1 MSTVDVLT
9 GLRTGR
15 FDRLRVKNPVTG
27 EYEEILPTN
36 ANQLLQVYVGGVL
49 YPASGLSFAN
59 AYSMFD
65 PVTSTLQIGGPLYQG
80 FVRIGDSA
88 TYSDLSRGA
97 AGQLLWDGGAMAS
110 EALVT
115 QLQTDLQ
122 INLDGT
128 VAYVQGNFWPR
139 SEQPLDVYV
148 NGSLV
153 SQASG
158 LNFSNHSNSLDP
170 NTGILTLGPVLSQT
184 LLRLGTNAVY
194 GDLTRGSGGELLWDG
209 AAMQSALNGGSDVA
223 LNVGRGVMM
232 LENNQYD
239 NAVGAG
245 VTLRALVN
253 PSTTGS
259 MLAVRSSGGACRF
272 WVGQG
277 ITTTG
282 LNDFHCCG
290 NSIAGLEHDPAG
302 YRHSFTNSQVTIGT
316 PLVVNGP
323 LTTQHYT
330 ESSSATTTIA
340 QGQDTLTPISLHIAW
355 GSEGGA
361 YTNVAGSHQE
371 LTLPH
376 LGIGYFS
383 NHPAGT
389 KVYLS
394 VDLKAGSLTEVVFAV
409 HDGGVYF
416 DTITFQGLSS
426 TTWTTYTWSFSVTE
440 VGAFVFGVG
449 RIPSNL
455 GVDRNYTNQNS
466 GTILIRNLHLYTTA
480 DAATISA
487 PLTCE
492 KDVTFNTSIEAQHA
506 RIFSITAAQY
516 FSSSD
521 ERIKT
526 SIQDASLEACQQ
538 VFDAVQ
544 VKTYERTDL
553 AGKRIGF
560 IAQDI
565 EASSPEEFANLHGTR
580 PGGETADAPLLTID
594 YSRLVC
600 VLWGVVKTLTSRIE
614 ALEAKLP

>member
-1 MSTVDVLT
+1 MSSVNLLT
-9 GLRTGR
+9 GLSTGR
-15 FDRLRVKNPVTG
+15 FDSLKVKNPVTG
-27 EYEEILPTN
+27 EYEAILPGTN
-36 ANQLLQVYVGGVL
+36 ANQLLKVYAGGVL

-80 FVRIGDSA
+80 FVRIGDSVS
-88 TYSDLSRGA
+88 YSDLTRGSN
-97 AGQLLWDGGAMAS
+97 GELLWDGSAVAS

-115 QLQTDLQ
+115 QVQTDLQ
-122 INLDGT
+122 INLDAT
-128 VAYVQGNFWPR
+128 VAYVQANFWPR

-209 AAMQSALNGGSDVA
+209 NQVSALA
-223 LNVGRGVMM
+223 
-232 LENNQYD
+232 
-239 NAVGAG
+239 
-245 VTLRALVN
+245 
-253 PSTTGS
+253 
-259 MLAVRSSGGACRF
+259 
-272 WVGQG
+272 
-277 ITTTG
+277 
-282 LNDFHCCG
+282 
-290 NSIAGLEHDPAG
+290 
-302 YRHSFTNSQVTIGT
+302 
-316 PLVVNGP
+316 
-323 LTTQHYT
+323 HYSET
-330 ESSSATTTIA
+330 SSATTTLA

-355 GSEGGA
+355 GLEGGA

-389 KVYLS
+389 KVYLT
-394 VDLKAGSLTEVVFAV
+394 VDLKAGSLTEVVFAT
-409 HDGGVYF
+409 HDGNAYF
-416 DTITFQGLSS
+416 DTITFQGLSA
-426 TTWTTYTWSFSVTE
+426 TTWTNYTWSFTVTA
-440 VGAFVFGVG
+440 VGAFVFGIG

-455 GVDRNYTNQNS
+455 GVNRNYINQSS
-466 GTILIRNLHLYTTA
+466 GTILIRNLHLYTTG

-560 IAQDI
+560 IAQDVQGNL
-565 EASSPEEFANLHGTR
+565 PEEFANLVGTR
-580 PGGETADAPLLTID
+580 PSEDSVPFLTLD
-594 YSRLVC
+594 YSRLVT
-600 VLWGVVKTLTSRIE
+600 VLWGVVKNMQARIDT
-614 ALEAKLP
+614 LEANLP